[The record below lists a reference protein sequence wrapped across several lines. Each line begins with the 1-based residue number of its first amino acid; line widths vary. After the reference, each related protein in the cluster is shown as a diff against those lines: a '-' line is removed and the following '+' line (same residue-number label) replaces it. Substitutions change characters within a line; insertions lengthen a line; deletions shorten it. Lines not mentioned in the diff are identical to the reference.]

1 MKIIPG
7 THLVSSYSKS
17 WTFAG
22 SRGGYILGMLSG
34 QLRGHEGS
42 VHEQFPGVMSSV
54 RIGQLE

>member
-1 MKIIPG
+1 M
-7 THLVSSYSKS
+7 SSYSKS

-22 SRGGYILGMLSG
+22 GRGGYILHMLSG

-42 VHEQFPGVMSSV
+42 FHEQFPGVMSSV